1 VTAASSWRT
10 ALLAFVLAACL
21 IAPPVAAAAG
31 GRSAGGTDGGAG
43 LVRESRLP
51 EIGGVL
57 GAASLLVLSLGAGR
71 RTGPRWARLPRGQLA
86 RLRTHYAAAS
96 AGAAWRLA
104 PWLVVAVFAAVEV
117 LLITAPLGGATIDEG
132 LYIAAGLRTLGGHGI
147 SDGYLSWFSGSLL
160 WPAVAGIGYELSG
173 LEGARLMALLS
184 IVVAIVATV
193 KATGN
198 LFGPR
203 ARFFAALLLVTN
215 GPVLMLAHLAVYD
228 ALAIAG
234 VATSFWCI
242 TELAKRDH
250 RAWLL
255 AAALSLS
262 LGVLAKYPT
271 LFFAGPTL
279 MALLVLLRKER
290 AVTDLVM
297 FGFVFAVV
305 PMILFLSER
314 EQFSMLFTNNLA
326 LQTESFGASE
336 KTVAYAQ
343 AYFTAV
349 PAVLALAGWLALPGR
364 RLLATALASGA
375 AGPVAY
381 HLLSQSGVSDH
392 KHAVYGLV
400 FAAPLGGVALAGAFR
415 DWRRRVAMV
424 PALIALA
431 FLGVAQMQRL
441 DEGSPDL
448 RPSVQYLS
456 AHMKPG
462 QELLINNSWPFIPYL
477 YERGVLASPWDVY
490 DVYRV
495 RSGQAHGGVC
505 RFDWFVDAPG
515 GSSWSAR
522 IRRQAKRCGTFR
534 EVFIQ
539 PEPLVGLSTDRLDF
553 IQYTGYA
560 RIWKNVHRRRSG

>member
-1 VTAASSWRT
+1 MTAAARGRT
-10 ALLAFVLAACL
+10 AGLAIVLAAWL
-21 IAPPVAAAAG
+21 MAPPVAAAPSDG
-31 GRSAGGTDGGAG
+31 SARATDGQTG

-51 EIGGVL
+51 EIGGVV
-57 GAASLLVLSLGAGR
+57 GAASLMLLSLGAAR
-71 RTGPRWARLPRGQLA
+71 RTGPRWARLPQGQLA
-86 RLRTHYAAAS
+86 RLRTQHAAAS
-96 AGAAWRLA
+96 AGMGWRLA
-104 PWLVVAVFAAVEV
+104 PWLVVAVFGLAEV
-117 LLITAPLGGATIDEG
+117 LLIAASRGGVTIDEG
-132 LYIAAGLRTLGGHGI
+132 LYIAAGLRTLGGHGL
-147 SDGYLSWFSGSLL
+147 SDGYLTWFSGSLL
-160 WPAVAGIGYELSG
+160 WPAMAGVGYELSG

-184 IVVAIVATV
+184 VVVAMIVTV

-198 LFGPR
+198 LFGQR
-203 ARFFAALLLVTN
+203 ARFFAALLFATN

-242 TELAKRDH
+242 TELTKRDH

-279 MALLVLLRKER
+279 AALLVLLRRDR
-290 AVTDLVM
+290 AVTDLAL
-297 FGFVFAVV
+297 FGFVFAAV

-314 EQFSMLFTNNLA
+314 EQLAMLFTNNLA

-336 KTVAYAQ
+336 RTVAYAQ

-349 PAVLALAGWLALPGR
+349 PAVLALAGWLVLPGR
-364 RLLATALASGA
+364 RLLASVLASGA

-381 HLLSQSGVSDH
+381 HLLSQNGVSDH

-424 PALIALA
+424 PALAALA

-448 RPSVQYLS
+448 RPSVEYLS
-456 AHMKPG
+456 ANMKPG
-462 QELLINNSWPFIPYL
+462 EELLINNSWPFVPYL
-477 YERGVLASPWDVY
+477 YEQGVLDSPWDVY

-495 RSGQAHGGVC
+495 RSGQARGGVC

-522 IRRQAKRCGTFR
+522 IRRQARRCGTFR

-539 PEPLVGLSTDRLDF
+539 PEPLVGLSSDRLDF
-553 IQYTGYA
+553 IHYTGYA
-560 RIWKNVHRRRSG
+560 RIWKNVHPRRSG